1 MTQGQTPFDPACMHV
16 AIHKGEFLRHT
27 GKHWKGL
34 MQDLG
39 YPPSLQGGGCGGC
52 GALASHT
59 GQLSHLCQAFDH
71 AMLHD
76 TPMIGGSQGPETWH
90 PEVQNTKRVWDGNV
104 AEPPRPSADSSF
116 QAALVGVSAS
126 DLAAELQAVN
136 MSPFPPEFGPTK
148 PRITQKIELGHAQ
161 PGPSRPHRRQKVRR
175 VAVFKQL
182 GWCKDGAEISH
193 ILVSIIPFYKR
204 CFPRVFDFDPLSR
217 CPASL

>member
-39 YPPSLQGGGCGGC
+39 YPPSLQVGGCGGC

-136 MSPFPPEFGPTK
+136 MSPFP
-148 PRITQKIELGHAQ
+148 QSLGQRNQGSHKKSSLAMPNQ
-161 PGPSRPHRRQKVRR
+161 VHRVHTGGKRCGGSQ
-175 VAVFKQL
+175 FL
-182 GWCKDGAEISH
+182 SSLDGAKMVRKYHTSWCQSF
-193 ILVSIIPFYKR
+193 LSTTR

-217 CPASL
+217 CPASS